1 MKIITNIIIAVLAI
15 CNPELLMADNKEV
28 SRQIRDIMV
37 SNQYLY
43 GDYTAATEREAREM
57 AEEML
62 ENNIKEWVVTKKKL
76 RGSQNLVVN
85 NKQSLQTSLSMSRG
99 NMIRVFIYVKKSDII
114 AGNNA
119 EIISQTPRIPSSTVE
134 PIKSIGTG
142 TKVQKKYPEVVTTIA
157 SYTEY
162 KPMAEKI
169 MQFKEQGK
177 ITRYA
182 RYTSLDKP
190 DMYYLA
196 VYNTAGKVVTVLTP
210 GPTRYN
216 VKTGEIDNVTN
227 YSGCGAIGFIPR
239 K

>member
-1 MKIITNIIIAVLAI
+1 MVFLAI
-15 CNPELLMADNKEV
+15 CCPMLLSADNKEV

-43 GDYTAATEREAREM
+43 GDHTAATENEAREV

-62 ENNIKEWVVTKKKL
+62 ENNIREWVNTKKKL
-76 RGSQNLVVN
+76 RGSQNIVVN
-85 NKQSLQTSLSMSRG
+85 NRQSLQTSLSMSRG
-99 NMIRVFIYVKKSDII
+99 NMTRVFVYVKKSDIT
-114 AGNNA
+114 AGNNPGV
-119 EIISQTPRIPSSTVE
+119 IRQTPREAPEVTYATVE
-134 PIKSIGTG
+134 PAKSIGAG
-142 TKVQKKYPEVVTTIA
+142 TEVQKNYPEVVTAIA
-157 SYTEY
+157 SYTDY

-169 MQFKEQGK
+169 MQLKEQGK

-196 VYNTAGKVVTVLTP
+196 VYNTAGKVVAVLTP
-210 GPTRYN
+210 GPTRHN
-216 VKTGEIDNVTN
+216 VKTGEIDKVAN
-227 YSGCGAIGFIPR
+227 YSGCGAIGFIPS

>member
-1 MKIITNIIIAVLAI
+1 MKVIKIITVIFLLSGTPFLAW
-15 CNPELLMADNKEV
+15 ADDKEV

-43 GDYTAATEREAREM
+43 GEHTAATEKEAKDV
-57 AEEML
+57 AEEIL
-62 ENNIKEWVVTKKKL
+62 EKNIKEWVATRKKL
-76 RGSQNLVVN
+76 RGSQNLIVN

-99 NMIRVFIYVKKSDII
+99 NMTRVFMYVKKSDII
-114 AGNNA
+114 AGNNT
-119 EIISQTPRIPSSTVE
+119 EVIRQSPRVPSATVE
-134 PIKSIGTG
+134 PVKSTGVG
-142 TKVQKKYPEVVTTIA
+142 TKMQKKYPEVVTTIA
-157 SYTEY
+157 SFTDY

-190 DMYYLA
+190 DLYYLA
-196 VYNTAGKVVTVLTP
+196 VYNTAGKVVAVLTP

-216 VKTGEIDNVTN
+216 VKTGEMDKVTN
-227 YSGCGAIGFIPR
+227 YSGCGAIGFIPN